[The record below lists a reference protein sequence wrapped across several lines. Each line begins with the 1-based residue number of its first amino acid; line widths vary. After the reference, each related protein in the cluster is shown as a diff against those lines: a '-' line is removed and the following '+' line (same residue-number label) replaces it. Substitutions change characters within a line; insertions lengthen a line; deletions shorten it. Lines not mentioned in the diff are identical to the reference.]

1 MKNFR
6 TLSLS
11 LIVALVLSLA
21 ASGVNAQSKILRVD
35 ATHPGGS
42 PAILLTV
49 LGKIFPRE
57 VGVSLQINTGQTLT
71 RSVLKFGTDDLDM
84 IHFVPQISPW
94 LKNGKRMYKKLKKKA
109 NKAYN
114 SASSIFGFPASA
126 IHIIAW
132 ADSGIKT
139 LADIKGKR
147 VFMGPPAGGF
157 YTQVSSYFNVVTG
170 YTPNKD
176 FDAIRL
182 PWAQGVQAMLD
193 GQIDVWLASTAVGSA
208 IINQFGAKKK
218 FVLLGAGKAADSEKW
233 QKVMIEQLLNE
244 NATIPAGTYNN
255 QIGGDVRTTAA
266 NSFILVRKKLD
277 NDLIYKMV
285 KAMWANLDEIH
296 NSAAVLKTLSKA
308 NPLAGVNM
316 PLHPGAVK
324 YYKEIGFKIPARL
337 IP

>member
-84 IHFVPQISPW
+84 IHFVPQISGW
-94 LKNGKRMYKKLKKKA
+94 LKNGKRMYKKLPKKA
-109 NKAYN
+109 NKAYRSM
-114 SASSIFGFPASA
+114 SAIFGFPASA

-244 NATIPAGTYNN
+244 NATIPAGIYTN
-255 QIGGDVRTTAA
+255 QVGGNVRTTAA
-266 NSFILVRKKLD
+266 NSFILVRKNLD
-277 NDLIYKMV
+277 TDLVYKMV
-285 KAMWANLDEIH
+285 KATWENLDEIH
-296 NSAAVLKTLSKA
+296 KSAAVLKTLSKS
-308 NPLAGVNM
+308 NPLAGVNL

-324 YYKEIGFKIPARL
+324 YYKEIGFKIPAHL
-337 IP
+337 LP

>member
-94 LKNGKRMYKKLKKKA
+94 LKNGQRMYKKLKKKA

-147 VFMGPPAGGF
+147 VYMGPPAGGF
-157 YTQVSSYFNVVTG
+157 YTQVSSYVNVVTG
-170 YTPNKD
+170 YTPKKD
-176 FDAIRL
+176 FELIRL
-182 PWAQGVQAMLD
+182 PWGQGMQAMLD
-193 GQIDVWLASTAVGSA
+193 GQIDVFMRGISIGSPV
-208 IINQFGAKKK
+208 INQFGAKKK

-244 NATIPAGTYNN
+244 NATIPAGIYTN
-255 QIGGDVRTTAA
+255 QVGGNVRTTAA
-266 NSFILVRKKLD
+266 NSFILVRKNLD
-277 NDLIYKMV
+277 TDLVYKMV
-285 KAMWANLDEIH
+285 KATWENLDEIH
-296 NSAAVLKTLSKA
+296 KSAAVLKTLSKA

>member
-126 IHIIAW
+126 IHIIA
-132 ADSGIKT
+132 
-139 LADIKGKR
+139 
-147 VFMGPPAGGF
+147 
-157 YTQVSSYFNVVTG
+157 
-170 YTPNKD
+170 
-176 FDAIRL
+176 
-182 PWAQGVQAMLD
+182 
-193 GQIDVWLASTAVGSA
+193 
-208 IINQFGAKKK
+208 
-218 FVLLGAGKAADSEKW
+218 
-233 QKVMIEQLLNE
+233 
-244 NATIPAGTYNN
+244 
-255 QIGGDVRTTAA
+255 
-266 NSFILVRKKLD
+266 
-277 NDLIYKMV
+277 
-285 KAMWANLDEIH
+285 
-296 NSAAVLKTLSKA
+296 
-308 NPLAGVNM
+308 
-316 PLHPGAVK
+316 
-324 YYKEIGFKIPARL
+324 
-337 IP
+337 

>member
-1 MKNFR
+1 MKSIR

-244 NATIPAGTYNN
+244 NATIPAGIYTN
-255 QIGGDVRTTAA
+255 QVGGNVRTTAA
-266 NSFILVRKKLD
+266 NSFILVRKNLD
-277 NDLIYKMV
+277 TDLVYKMV
-285 KAMWANLDEIH
+285 KATWENLDEIH
-296 NSAAVLKTLSKA
+296 KSAAVLKTLSKA